1 MNNFFEV
8 LTRFLNNSEKGIID
22 FLSVFVPYAVPV
34 IPAYLTFNH
43 TQEIM
48 DFPIWVAVTA
58 AFVVEALGLS
68 SVATAVRFWRHNKKY
83 TSEQN
88 RAPFKIV
95 VFVYVFYITVVILVN
110 VILEI
115 VADMRSGWVI
125 LAIALFSL
133 LSFPA
138 SLLVSVRYIHGDI
151 LEERENS
158 KKTKPPIEQNN
169 TEVRGQRKA
178 RPASFYNE
186 KILEMLNAEYTNTG
200 KILAPKEI
208 TARLKLD
215 HDKAKGYVSTL
226 TTKWKAENNIKPP
239 LGF

>member
-1 MNNFFEV
+1 MNRFFEV

-22 FLSVFVPYAVPV
+22 FLSVFVPYAVPI

-43 TQEIM
+43 THEIM
-48 DFPIWVAVTA
+48 DFPVWVAMTA

-88 RAPFKIV
+88 KAPFKIV

-115 VADMRSGWVI
+115 VADTRSGWVI

-151 LEERENS
+151 LEEREQS
-158 KKTKPPIEQNN
+158 RKPRTYDEP
-169 TEVRGQRKA
+169 TEARASRKA
-178 RPASFYNE
+178 KPASHYSPQ
-186 KILEMLNAEYTNTG
+186 ILEMLNKEYAVSG
-200 KILAPKEI
+200 KVLAPKEI

-226 TTKWKAENNIKPP
+226 TTKWKADNNIKPP